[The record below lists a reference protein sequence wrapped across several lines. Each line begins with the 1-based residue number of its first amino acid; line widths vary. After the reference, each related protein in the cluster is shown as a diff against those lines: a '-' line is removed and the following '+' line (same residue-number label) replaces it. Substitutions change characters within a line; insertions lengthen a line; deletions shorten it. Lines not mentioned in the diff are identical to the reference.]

1 MKRILFVTILL
12 LLCMGNVMGQRNN
25 DKSMR
30 WTIGAGMRV
39 GMGTMKQETDAA
51 QSDAG
56 KGFDGAV
63 EGIYT
68 IYFPKKWNG
77 PSLGVRTGLT
87 MGYRQNSLTMPID
100 LEYKMTDPEG
110 NPITYHVTADKVKET
125 DRQFSAELPVMCAA
139 YYKNFVVNLGVK
151 VGFPVLSRYE
161 QKMTNPQL
169 TATYDDLGVS
179 ISGEKVTGVI
189 STDDNHT
196 KAKLDAAGFNMCLS
210 LEAGYELPFRI
221 LGGKLQA
228 GIYVDYGLVDNF
240 DAKGEKFTEADPSTI
255 DGDTNTPTLV
265 VVRTLTDSYV
275 NNVGIFDVGLRAVY
289 VFDFNKKKGSSS
301 GRQRNNGFSNWK

>member
-1 MKRILFVTILL
+1 MKTTLYVTLLL
-12 LLCMGNVMGQRNN
+12 LLCVSEAMGQRSD

-30 WTIGAGMRV
+30 WSIGAGMKV
-39 GMGTMKQETDAA
+39 GMGTMKQETGAT

-56 KGFDGAV
+56 KGFDGAI
-63 EGIYT
+63 EGVYT
-68 IYFPKKWNG
+68 IYFPKKWEG

-87 MGYRQNSLTMPID
+87 MGYRQNSLSMPID
-100 LEYKMTDPEG
+100 LEYKMTDSEG
-110 NPITYHVTADKVKET
+110 NPMTYRVTADKVKET

-139 YYKNFVVNLGVK
+139 FYKNFVVNLGVK

-169 TATYDDLGVS
+169 TATYDNLGVS

-210 LEAGYELPFRI
+210 FEAGYELPIRI
-221 LGGKLQA
+221 LGGKIQA

-240 DAKGEKFTEADPSTI
+240 DAKGEKFTEADPSKI

-275 NNVGIFDVGLRAVY
+275 NNVGIFDVGLRGVY
-289 VFDFNKKKGSSS
+289 VFNFKKKSPS
-301 GRQRNNGFSNWK
+301 GKRPKDGFSSWK